1 MPQRQLNVRSDE
13 AVRRAAA
20 LAKRLGMSTTQVFEE
35 ALRAYENNACS
46 VDELGRTPEQRQ
58 RYDAIT
64 EAALEIGKH
73 VKPGMTFDDSWM
85 YDEAGLPK

>member
-1 MPQRQLNVRSDE
+1 MPQSQLNLRSDE

-20 LAKRLGMSTTQVFEE
+20 LAKRLGMSPTQVVEE
-35 ALRAYENNACS
+35 ALRAYENNACP
-46 VDELGRTPEQRQ
+46 VDELGLTPEQRR

-64 EAALEIGKH
+64 EAAWEIGKH

-85 YDEAGLPK
+85 YDETGLPK